1 MGFHHS
7 WYSKMI
13 KVTWFLR
20 KADHL
25 TLAEFREWWLNW
37 HAPRVRRTQAPYLKA
52 LRVSVRIDDDGVFA
66 SAPTAEQFPWD
77 GYAEQFFDT
86 VEDFN
91 AVFSSNERPTRA
103 EVLAHTS
110 AIQRMVVEETE
121 IRLD

>member
-1 MGFHHS
+1 
-7 WYSKMI
+7 MI

-25 TLAEFREWWLNW
+25 SLAEFREWWLDR
-37 HAPRVRRTQAPYLKA
+37 HAPQIRLTQAPYLKTF
-52 LRVSVRIDDDGVFA
+52 RVSVRVDDDSAFA
-66 SAPTAEQFPWD
+66 SPPAAEPFPWD

-86 VEDFN
+86 LEDFN
-91 AVFSSNERPTRA
+91 AVFSNNERPTRA
-103 EVLAHTS
+103 EVIAHTS